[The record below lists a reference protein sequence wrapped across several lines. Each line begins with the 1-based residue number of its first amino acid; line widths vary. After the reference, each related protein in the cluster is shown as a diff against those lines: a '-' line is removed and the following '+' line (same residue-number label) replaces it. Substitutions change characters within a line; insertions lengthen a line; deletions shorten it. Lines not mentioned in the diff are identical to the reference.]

1 MVNRLTA
8 SVLGCGVLLLLISGC
23 TSMPQRLE
31 VSATP
36 IEKPQLVLPKADQVN
51 MREVKWIVVTPDNWE
66 AAIVELKK
74 TGRPIVIFG
83 LTDQGY
89 ENLGLNFSDIRAL
102 VQQQQTIIDA
112 YKKYYTESNK
122 SFDKAEQSIK
132 ETNEKADLAAGIR
145 KQNENVLDKINP
157 FK

>member
-51 MREVKWIVVTPDNWE
+51 MREVKWIVLTPDNWE
-66 AAIVELKK
+66 QAVVELKK

-89 ENLGLNFSDIRAL
+89 EDLGLNFSDIRAL
-102 VQQQQTIIDA
+102 VQQQQTIIGA
-112 YKKYYTESNK
+112 YEGYYNATNEAIDKANK
-122 SFDKAEQSIK
+122 SI
-132 ETNEKADLAAGIR
+132 N
-145 KQNENVLDKINP
+145 NVNSQVDAVNSTEPESGWNKLNP

>member
-89 ENLGLNFSDIRAL
+89 EDLGLNFSDI
-102 VQQQQTIIDA
+102 
-112 YKKYYTESNK
+112 EH
-122 SFDKAEQSIK
+122 
-132 ETNEKADLAAGIR
+132 
-145 KQNENVLDKINP
+145 
-157 FK
+157 

>member
-74 TGRPIVIFG
+74 TGRPVVLFG

-102 VQQQQTIIDA
+102 VQQQQTIIAAYEGYYNASEQALDSANDSIDDINSKVDA
-112 YKKYYTESNK
+112 ANK
-122 SFDKAEQSIK
+122 TKPVSAWDKF
-132 ETNEKADLAAGIR
+132 
-145 KQNENVLDKINP
+145 NP
-157 FK
+157 FD

>member
-102 VQQQQTIIDA
+102 VQQQQTIIAAYEGYYNASEQALDSANDSIDDINSKVDA
-112 YKKYYTESNK
+112 ANK
-122 SFDKAEQSIK
+122 TKPVSAWDKF
-132 ETNEKADLAAGIR
+132 
-145 KQNENVLDKINP
+145 NP
-157 FK
+157 FN

>member
-102 VQQQQTIIDA
+102 VQQQQTIIAAYEGYYNASEQALDSANDSIDDINSKVDA
-112 YKKYYTESNK
+112 ANK
-122 SFDKAEQSIK
+122 TKSVSAWDKF
-132 ETNEKADLAAGIR
+132 
-145 KQNENVLDKINP
+145 NP
-157 FK
+157 FD